1 MNYRIFGN
9 TDIKVSEIGL
19 GCSNVGKTFFNMEK
33 DSSLRLLNRAYELG
47 INFFD
52 TADVYRFGN
61 SEKIIGEAFKNK
73 RTEVIIATKVGY
85 NQPPFIARPA
95 KLLMPI
101 SIQKQL
107 QKILKYYRKK
117 HKPSFFSRDFSP
129 EFINKAIN
137 QSLKRLNTDYIDLYQ
152 LHNPPPEVIE
162 HGEVFNTLDNLKKE
176 GKIRF
181 YGVSAGTVS
190 DALLCL
196 KNSNVSSLQIVFNII
211 MQEAKKELFSLAEQ
225 KGVAIIARVPFARGL
240 ITSKMNIETSAQP
253 IDKSLLNRYRTK
265 VEEFSFLINK
275 NRSIT
280 QAALQFILS
289 HPQVSVVI
297 PGTRKITNLE
307 ENIKALESPN
317 LTDEELGKISSVSE
331 EMTAQI

>member
-1 MNYRIFGN
+1 MKYRIFGN
-9 TDIKVSEIGL
+9 TGIKVSEIGL

-107 QKILKYYRKK
+107 QKILKNFRKK
-117 HKPSFFSRDFSP
+117 HKTSFFSRDFSP

-190 DALLCL
+190 DALFCL
-196 KNSNVSSLQIVFNII
+196 KNSNVSSLQIAFNII
-211 MQEAKKELFSLAEQ
+211 MQEAKKELFPLAKQ

-240 ITSKMNIETSAQP
+240 ITSKMNIETSTKP

-307 ENIKALESPN
+307 ENVKALESPD
-317 LTDEELGKISSVSE
+317 LTDEELEKIRSISE
-331 EMTAQI
+331 EIPVQI

>member
-85 NQPPFIARPA
+85 NQPQYIARPA

-117 HKPSFFSRDFSP
+117 HKTSFFSRDFSP

-265 VEEFSFLINK
+265 VEEFSFLINR

-307 ENIKALESPN
+307 ENIKSLESPN
-317 LTDEELGKISSVSE
+317 LTDEELGKIRSVSE
-331 EMTAQI
+331 EMTVQT

>member
-1 MNYRIFGN
+1 MNYRFFGN
-9 TDIKVSEIGL
+9 TGIKVSEIGL

-85 NQPPFIARPA
+85 NQPPYIAKPA

-107 QKILKYYRKK
+107 QKILKIFRKK
-117 HKPSFFSRDFSP
+117 HKTSFFSRDFSP

-265 VEEFSFLINK
+265 VEEFSFLINR

-307 ENIKALESPN
+307 ENIKSLESPN

>member
-1 MNYRIFGN
+1 MNYRFFGN

-85 NQPPFIARPA
+85 NQPPYIAKPA
-95 KLLMPI
+95 KLLPI

-107 QKILKYYRKK
+107 QKILKNFRKK
-117 HKPSFFSRDFSP
+117 HKTSFFSRDFSP

-190 DALLCL
+190 DALFCL
-196 KNSNVSSLQIVFNII
+196 KNSNVSSLQIAFNII
-211 MQEAKKELFSLAEQ
+211 MQEAKKELFPLAKQ

-240 ITSKMNIETSAQP
+240 ITSKMNIETSTKP

-307 ENIKALESPN
+307 ENVKALESPD
-317 LTDEELGKISSVSE
+317 LTDEELEKIRSISE
-331 EMTAQI
+331 EIPVQI